1 VAEVVYALCALF
13 SVICATLLFR
23 GYQSQKARLLLWSS
37 LAFAMLALN
46 NLVLFVDLVIYPEMD
61 FNGPLIRSVAGAT
74 GGVLL
79 LFGLIWE
86 GT

>member
-1 VAEVVYALCALF
+1 MAEVVYALCALF
-13 SVICATLLFR
+13 SVVCASLLFR

-46 NLVLFVDLVIYPEMD
+46 NIVLFVDLVIYPEMD
-61 FNGPLIRSVAGAT
+61 FNGPLVRSAAGAI